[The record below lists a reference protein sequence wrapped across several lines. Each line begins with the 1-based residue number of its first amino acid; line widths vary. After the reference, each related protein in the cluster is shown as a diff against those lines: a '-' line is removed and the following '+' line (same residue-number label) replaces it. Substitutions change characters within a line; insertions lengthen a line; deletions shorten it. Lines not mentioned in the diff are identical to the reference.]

1 MEKFMDVNEKFSFDN
16 VIDWIKSGKLRLP
29 AYTPATLKI
38 LGKNSSET
46 DIASLERMILDD
58 QVLAVEVLRI
68 ANSPFYSSVSHITTV
83 RTAIVRLGVEI
94 VKRIV
99 ILVSERARYRSWFP
113 DLNKTMVHLWLH
125 VSTTAMSA
133 QWLAQKLRMN
143 SIQEMCFL
151 GGLLHD
157 FGKLAIVCAID
168 EMRKTRS
175 IDKSMSEEALQEFIA
190 ANHCQIGYDIMKRW
204 DIPDV
209 YCQIA
214 RDHHKEEFAAEDL
227 SLVVVR
233 LADSSSM
240 LTNEDQPAQI
250 LSEAPEAQVLNI
262 EESTLLEL
270 QKILGIYK
278 ANAA

>member
-1 MEKFMDVNEKFSFDN
+1 MDDNDQPDFDN

-38 LGKNSSET
+38 LGKNNFEADT
-46 DIASLERMILDD
+46 AGLERMILDN
-58 QVLAVEVLRI
+58 QVLAVEVLRT

-83 RTAIVRLGVEI
+83 HTAIVRLGVDV

-99 ILVSERARYRSWFP
+99 IMVSERTRYRSWFP
-113 DLNKTMVHLWLH
+113 DLNKIMVNLWMH

-133 QWLAQKLRMN
+133 QWLAQRMRMN
-143 SIQEMCFL
+143 SIQEICFL

-175 IDKSMSEEALQEFIA
+175 IEKTMSEEALHEFIA
-190 ANHCQIGYDIMKRW
+190 ENHCHVGYDVMKRW

-209 YCQIA
+209 YCRIA
-214 RDHHKEEFAAEDL
+214 RDHHKEEFTTEEL
-227 SLVVVR
+227 SLVLVR
-233 LADSSSM
+233 LANNSSK
-240 LTNEDQPAQI
+240 LITEDQSAQT
-250 LSEAPEAQVLNI
+250 LSETPEAQALNI
-262 EESTLLEL
+262 NENTLLEL
-270 QKILGIYK
+270 QKILGIHK
-278 ANAA
+278 ANTA